1 MSCRSMAGK
10 PLSPIAIARS
20 AWVVA
25 WAAAFGCSA
34 ALAATPLVFQVTGNV
49 ESGKP
54 VVHGV
59 TNLPNGTVLMATLER
74 ADRTYLAQ
82 DKFSVQ
88 GGRFKS
94 MQFTSD
100 GGPLPPGKYQL
111 EVMAPVTAVQPV
123 SARVAIGDNYSKYA
137 GPLLKKGKFGTVLKY
152 ESTLLVPQMSKPAG
166 GRKLPKPGNAARPD

>member
-1 MSCRSMAGK
+1 MRCRTMAVK
-10 PLSPIAIARS
+10 SSSRS
-20 AWVVA
+20 AWAVA
-25 WAAAFGCSA
+25 LVAMFGCA
-34 ALAATPLVFQVTGNV
+34 QAVAATPLLFEVTGNV

-74 ADRTYLAQ
+74 PDGGYMAQ
-82 DKFSVQ
+82 DKFTVQ

-94 MQFTSD
+94 VRFTSD

-111 EVMAPVTAVQPV
+111 ELMAPVTAVQPV

-152 ESTLLVPQMSKPAG
+152 ESTLLVPSPSKSSADRAP
-166 GRKLPKPGNAARPD
+166 RKPDKTARPG